1 MKKSKIIITLTL
13 AIIAVLGLSLVAQAV
28 ASTIKVY
35 VDGNAVNFS
44 NTYGYP
50 IIKDNRTFLPVRVT
64 AEAMNAV
71 VNWLPPSN
79 VETKITGR
87 TVLMTIGSASY
98 AVNGVTNQMDV
109 APFLDE
115 SINRTYVPARF
126 IADGL
131 GYTMEWRQVNGVDY
145 VFNFTKGQTQTER
158 TAIMDKIAPV
168 TTVPLPTDQANAV
181 TVTIPDKYFS
191 NQSYPEFGIVGSTQA
206 LGKENAPLV
215 QIDSNSLK
223 AYRFVC
229 TNHPELNVHDEYYS
243 DGTLSKDSRQDVPAR
258 TFTIYGAGYAIPL
271 TKGMTLQYEVYKQPD
286 GSSIYDPATV
296 KLYYMTIQI

>member
-1 MKKSKIIITLTL
+1 MQKLKITILILILGVLIIIPLT
-13 AIIAVLGLSLVAQAV
+13 AQAGTNYTTNV
-28 ASTIKVY
+28 KVY
-35 VDGNAVNFS
+35 VDGNAINFS

-98 AVNGVTNQMDV
+98 TVNGVTNQMDV

-131 GYTMEWRQVNGVDY
+131 GYAMEWRQVNGVDY
-145 VFNFTKGQTQTER
+145 VFNFTKGQTAAER

-168 TTVPLPTDQANAV
+168 PVVTPVDSSRTIGPNDSMFRISYNLAAIGVKMGIIDIHSKDATKGYRWVCVNYPGMNTFHTTKYPTGEPVTLDQSQGAYPDFSIFGKGYDTTVTAGMLLTYNVYDMQNNLV
-181 TVTIPDKYFS
+181 RTVDF
-191 NQSYPEFGIVGSTQA
+191 Q
-206 LGKENAPLV
+206 L
-215 QIDSNSLK
+215 
-223 AYRFVC
+223 
-229 TNHPELNVHDEYYS
+229 
-243 DGTLSKDSRQDVPAR
+243 
-258 TFTIYGAGYAIPL
+258 
-271 TKGMTLQYEVYKQPD
+271 
-286 GSSIYDPATV
+286 
-296 KLYYMTIQI
+296 

>member
-1 MKKSKIIITLTL
+1 MKKRKMVITLAL
-13 AIIAVLGLSLVAQAV
+13 AIIAVLGLSLVAQAATSDY
-28 ASTIKVY
+28 ASTVKVY

-98 AVNGVTNQMDV
+98 TVNGVTNQMDV

-131 GYTMEWRQVNGVDY
+131 GYAMEWRQVNGVDY
-145 VFNFTKGQTQTER
+145 VFNFTKGQTATER
-158 TAIMDKIAPV
+158 TAIMDKIAPQ
-168 TTVPLPTDQANAV
+168 TTSTMLSRTIDPTNDTMFSVIYSLDCIGLKTPIIDISSKDNKIYRWVCVSDAGMNTFHTVSYPSGQSV
-181 TVTIPDKYFS
+181 TVTKG
-191 NQSYPEFGIVGSTQA
+191 N
-206 LGKENAPLV
+206 
-215 QIDSNSLK
+215 K
-223 AYRFVC
+223 AGY
-229 TNHPELNVHDEYYS
+229 E
-243 DGTLSKDSRQDVPAR
+243 
-258 TFTIYGAGYAIPL
+258 FTISGTGYDTPV
-271 TKGMTLQYEVYKQPD
+271 TKGMKLTYNVYDTSDNLVRIVDFQ
-286 GSSIYDPATV
+286 
-296 KLYYMTIQI
+296 L